1 MTSVL
6 DVAKQINRKY
16 KDGKVIVGGDIMPR
30 IPKLKFGSLGA
41 IYPLY
46 GGLPYGAITVFAGQ
60 YSSGKSTAAA
70 LAMAQY
76 QKENPDKTC
85 VYVDVENTLPIQ
97 IDHFVKMTG
106 LQTDPDHFLR
116 YDCSG
121 KSAETIFE
129 DILDLEIGADNIGM
143 IIIDSAA
150 ALVSDQDLE
159 SDFSKDNGMRASV
172 AKPLG
177 KFIRMMNMHLARKGN
192 ILLVINQVREAGK
205 TFTGA
210 TIYAEPSGHALDFYP
225 ALKVRFGTR
234 TFTQGDKTDIAASKA
249 EDSDGFRLK
258 FAITKSKVSPIN
270 RGGGFLT
277 FRFDTGVDIINDTLE
292 VAMKYGFIE
301 RPNNM
306 TYLLMNLDTGE
317 VYQDEEGND
326 LRFVGKAKL
335 IDYIKTHDEFREKYF
350 EMLTRHVDGNN
361 SAGISL
367 LDSDS
372 LSEIMDEEENI
383 ESSKKKSKKVEEDL
397 KDINKDIDENKEE
410 N

>member
-1 MTSVL
+1 MGSVL
-6 DVAKQINRKY
+6 EVAKQINKKY
-16 KDGKVIVGGDIMPR
+16 KDGKVIIGGDILP
-30 IPKLKFGSLGA
+30 IVNKLPFGSLGA

-85 VYVDVENTLPIQ
+85 IYVDVENTLPIQ
-97 IDHFVKMTG
+97 LPHFVKMTG
-106 LQTDPDHFLR
+106 LQTDEEHFLR

-129 DILDLEIGADNIGM
+129 DILDLQIGADNIGM

-172 AKPLG
+172 AKSLG
-177 KFIRMMNMHLARKGN
+177 KFIRMMNMYLARKGN

-210 TIYAEPSGHALDFYP
+210 TIFAEPAGHSLDFYP

-234 TFTQGDKTDIAASKA
+234 TFTQGDKTDIPSSKA
-249 EDSDGFRLK
+249 EDCDGFRLK
-258 FAITKSKVSPIN
+258 FAITKSKVSPVT

-277 FRFDTGVDIINDTLE
+277 FRFDTGIDIINDTLE
-292 VAMKYGFIE
+292 VAMKHGFIE

-306 TYLLMNLDTGE
+306 SYILVNLDTGE
-317 VYQDEEGND
+317 PYYDEDGKE
-326 LRFVGKAKL
+326 LKFVGKAKL
-335 IDYIKTHDEFREKYF
+335 HDYINNNEEFRTGYF
-350 EMLTRHVDGNN
+350 EMLSRHIDGNN
-361 SAGISL
+361 SSGISL
-367 LDSDS
+367 LDSND
-372 LSEIMDEEENI
+372 LSEIMEEEARV
-383 ESSKKKSKKVEEDL
+383 ESAKKKT
-397 KDINKDIDENKEE
+397 KEE
-410 N
+410 ETVVMANPSAEEKDD